1 MSLQRSR
8 WRSNVPSLLLW
19 AGVSVLPGCIT
30 MGQLEEWNAGS
41 RGSGG
46 SNTGCA
52 VEQVNA
58 GTALG
63 EISSGST
70 RGCRS
75 NFSDC
80 DAGRAPDVEVS
91 WRAPYEG
98 CFSFTTTG
106 SSFDTQL
113 LVFDGG
119 GSLLE
124 CDDDDGEGS
133 TSWVVLCV
141 DNNAQLYV
149 VVDGDGSS
157 QGSYRLQVEEVE
169 SGFGSEDGDDGTA
182 DQGPDVGTP
191 VAVTLSEI
199 SLGAYDFLSGVAS
212 VPCEGCTFSLEMV
225 NTPPFNV
232 QTLDF
237 YPAEE
242 GGVYVYA
249 NGDYMGLGAL
259 YSSGASWY
267 GYRTFYAGTWYGD
280 ASW

>member
-46 SNTGCA
+46 SNAGCA
-52 VEQVNA
+52 TEQVNA

-63 EISSGST
+63 EIASGST
-70 RGCRS
+70 RGCRN

-80 DAGRAPDVEVS
+80 NTGSAPDVEVS

-98 CFSFTTTG
+98 CFSFTTRG
-106 SSFDTQL
+106 SSFDTKL

-119 GSLLE
+119 GTLLE
-124 CDDDDGEGS
+124 CDDDGGGDM
-133 TSWVVLCV
+133 TSRVDLCV

-149 VVDGDGSS
+149 VVDGYGSS
-157 QGSYRLQVEEVE
+157 QGSYRLQVEAVE
-169 SGFGSEDGDDGTA
+169 GGGGGTA

-191 VAVTLSEI
+191 VAVTLEEI
-199 SLGAYDFLSGVAS
+199 SLGTYDLLSGVAS

-225 NTPPFNV
+225 DNFPFNV

-259 YSSGASWY
+259 YTSGASWY